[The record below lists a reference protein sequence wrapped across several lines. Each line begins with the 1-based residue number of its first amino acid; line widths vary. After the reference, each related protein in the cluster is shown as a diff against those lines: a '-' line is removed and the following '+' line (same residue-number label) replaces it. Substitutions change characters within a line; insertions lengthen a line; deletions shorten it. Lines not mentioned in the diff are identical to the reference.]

1 MNRFG
6 LHISVEK
13 EKIKTKFGVV
23 SIRNVKFDSTDIQ
36 NILPDIIFEDDNL
49 KFMFQKDTFLGRD
62 KALVLKRF
70 LPNKNVEDITKFII
84 DSINSNKTF
93 YSFLAEGMLGL
104 VFRDIYGYDLSVGII
119 DINET
124 LTDTHTGSDACMFD
138 KKENV
143 LVLGEAK
150 FYESFKN
157 GMKTIISDFLHK
169 DILNKLDSFK
179 RKIEY
184 NDDSWEIVV
193 KNLRVDT
200 YDLVPLSDFMQ
211 QKIIFAGFV
220 LHSNKIEMEEYLN
233 SNFYDGF
240 NVSVDDLEY
249 NIKKSIESDY
259 IVSNYKIFLFH
270 LPIQDKK
277 TLIKEIMDRASLTL
291 DQLRGD
297 DQS

>member
-70 LPNKNVEDITKFII
+70 LPNKNVKDITKFII

-138 KKENV
+138 KNIVFRGIQKCHTPRLFFHSARHRRQGDPSPRTADTDTGV
-143 LVLGEAK
+143 AAIYRDACCLIGFALCPVKCLFG
-150 FYESFKN
+150 
-157 GMKTIISDFLHK
+157 
-169 DILNKLDSFK
+169 KL
-179 RKIEY
+179 
-184 NDDSWEIVV
+184 
-193 KNLRVDT
+193 
-200 YDLVPLSDFMQ
+200 
-211 QKIIFAGFV
+211 
-220 LHSNKIEMEEYLN
+220 
-233 SNFYDGF
+233 
-240 NVSVDDLEY
+240 
-249 NIKKSIESDY
+249 
-259 IVSNYKIFLFH
+259 
-270 LPIQDKK
+270 
-277 TLIKEIMDRASLTL
+277 
-291 DQLRGD
+291 
-297 DQS
+297 